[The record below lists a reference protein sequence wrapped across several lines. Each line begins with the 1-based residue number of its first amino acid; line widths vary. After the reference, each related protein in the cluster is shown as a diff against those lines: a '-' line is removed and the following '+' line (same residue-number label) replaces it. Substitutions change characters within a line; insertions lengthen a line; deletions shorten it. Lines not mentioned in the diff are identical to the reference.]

1 VNRQL
6 LASADVIDVTM
17 IAKDAADAV
26 EIGDPLALAPRPI
39 VSVLMFTYNH
49 RSYIAQAIDGV
60 VAQVTRFPMELLIGE
75 DFSGDG
81 TREVVED
88 YQRRYPHSIRV
99 ISGSKNVGAQRNFQR
114 ALARARGVYIAFCDG
129 DDWWI
134 DRNKL
139 QKQYELI

>member
-49 RSYIAQAIDGV
+49 RSYIAQA
-60 VAQVTRFPMELLIGE
+60 
-75 DFSGDG
+75 
-81 TREVVED
+81 
-88 YQRRYPHSIRV
+88 
-99 ISGSKNVGAQRNFQR
+99 N
-114 ALARARGVYIAFCDG
+114 
-129 DDWWI
+129 
-134 DRNKL
+134 
-139 QKQYELI
+139 